1 MIARTWKSWK
11 LFYYC
16 ALRIFATS
24 TVEDLIK
31 RLANGT
37 VDLFDFELTAFEK
50 SVMRALERVCV
61 VERSYRHRAGDE
73 VQIYWVLQPS
83 AASEW
88 LDTPGVSPPGA
99 DPMHG
104 AIGRALGSV
113 GNPGLVP

>member
-11 LFYYC
+11 LFYYR
-16 ALRIFATS
+16 ALRTFATS

-31 RLANGT
+31 RLKDGK

-50 SVMRALERVCV
+50 NVMRALERVCV

-73 VQIYWVLQPS
+73 VQTYWVLQPS

-88 LDTPGVSPPGA
+88 LGGQVDRQRQRIELEHELAQAGHPGVTP
-99 DPMHG
+99 
-104 AIGRALGSV
+104 
-113 GNPGLVP
+113 